1 MKLKKLVS
9 VLLVA
14 ACVFSLAACGSKDD
28 SKDSGDSKKDSKD
41 TLVMATN
48 AEFPPYEFHE
58 GDDVVGI
65 DADIARAIGEEMGME
80 VKIEDMA
87 FDSIIPAVTSGKA
100 DFGAAGM
107 TVTEDRKKN
116 VDFTDTYA
124 TATQVIIVKEGSDIA
139 GPDDLTGKKI
149 GVQLGTTGDIYAD
162 DIEDAEVER
171 YNKGF
176 EAVQALTQ
184 DKIDAVVIDGE
195 PAKEFVAEADG
206 LKILDE
212 AFNLTRREMVQVPIV
227 GRVAAGEPLL
237 AQENI
242 EEYYPIPVEFLPNND
257 CFMLK
262 VKGESM
268 INAGILDGDYVV
280 VSKCNTASNGDM
292 VVALI
297 DDGATVKTFYREEG
311 FIRLQPENDSME
323 PFILENVD
331 ILGKVYAVFR
341 FMR

>member
-212 AFNLTRREMVQVPIV
+212 AFTE
-227 GRVAAGEPLL
+227 
-237 AQENI
+237 
-242 EEYYPIPVEFLPNND
+242 EEYALAVDKGNEDLLGKIND
-257 CFMLK
+257 ALNELK
-262 VKGESM
+262 DNGKLDEIVDKY
-268 INAGILDGDYVV
+268 INA
-280 VSKCNTASNGDM
+280 
-292 VVALI
+292 
-297 DDGATVKTFYREEG
+297 DDAE
-311 FIRLQPENDSME
+311 
-323 PFILENVD
+323 
-331 ILGKVYAVFR
+331 
-341 FMR
+341 